1 MSDDLL
7 DISSRLGRFLTRI
20 EPGCELIDCTQITAG
35 ASQQT
40 FKITAKTAN
49 NEQIQ
54 YALRRE
60 QPNQINRSSGQLT
73 AALEAR
79 LLKLA
84 SSSGVLVPE
93 IRAELEEADGLG
105 QGYLMAWL
113 EGETLGQRIVKRP
126 EYEAVRQSLA
136 FECGRELAKIHAMS
150 VDEDLAAALN
160 QVSPE
165 VLVRETWSAY
175 QTLGSPQPMIDF
187 TAQWLLSNLP
197 EPAPPTLVHGDFRNG
212 NLMIDESGLVA
223 VLDWELAHIG
233 DPMRDLGWLCVNSW
247 RFGYCSNPVGG
258 FGAVDK
264 LIAGY
269 QSLSTTRVDCS
280 AIEFWQ
286 VFGSFWWSVT
296 TLGMA
301 ATWRSGETPSLE
313 RPVIGRRSS
322 EAQLDCVNLLIPGP
336 ASLPDD
342 GVTNSSGDLPEV
354 AELIGGVSRYLSES
368 VAPSSSGAAQFIAR
382 VAANS
387 LAIAERETTIGRVLK
402 QAEHARLRDICGDG
416 DLPSLRQ
423 QLCTELRAG
432 NLGESK
438 QVADHLRQTAVDR
451 CWVDQPHYSALRVHR
466 GQQTA
471 GSN

>member
-7 DISSRLGRFLTRI
+7 DISSRLGRFLARI
-20 EPGCELIDCTQITAG
+20 EPGSELIDCAQITAG

-40 FKITAKTAN
+40 FKLTVKTPN

-60 QPNQINRSSGQLT
+60 QPNQVNRNSGQLT

-84 SSSGVLVPE
+84 SSSGVLVPD
-93 IRAELEEADGLG
+93 IRAELEDPDGLG

-126 EYEAVRQSLA
+126 EFEAVRQNLA
-136 FECGRELAKIHAMS
+136 FDCGRELAKIHAIP
-150 VDEDLAAALN
+150 VDEDLAATLSQA
-160 QVSPE
+160 SPE
-165 VLVRETWSAY
+165 ALVRETWSAY

-187 TAQWLLSNLP
+187 TARWLLQNLP
-197 EPAPPTLVHGDFRNG
+197 KSVPPTLVHGDFRNG

-247 RFGYCSNPVGG
+247 RFGYSSNPVGG
-258 FGAVDK
+258 FGAVDE
-264 LIAGY
+264 LITGY
-269 QSLSTTRVDCS
+269 QSVSASRVDRS

-322 EAQLDCVNLLIPGP
+322 EAQLDCVNLLLPGP

-342 GVTNSSGDLPEV
+342 GVSSSSGDLPEA
-354 AELIGGVSRYLSES
+354 AELISSVSRYLSES
-368 VAPSSSGAAQFIAR
+368 VAPGSSGAAQFIAR

-402 QAEHARLRDICGDG
+402 QAEHARLHDIFGDG
-416 DLPSLRQ
+416 DLPTLRQ
-423 QLCTELRAG
+423 QLCDELRAG
-432 NLGESK
+432 NLGEDK
-438 QVADHLRQTAVDR
+438 WVADHLRQTAVDR
-451 CWVDQPHYSALRVHR
+451 CWVDQPNYSALRAYT
-466 GQQTA
+466 G
-471 GSN
+471 

>member
-1 MSDDLL
+1 MTDDLI
-7 DISSRLGRFLTRI
+7 DISTGLGHLLTRI
-20 EPGCELIDCTQITAG
+20 EPTGYELIDCSQVTAG

-40 FKITAKTAN
+40 FKITVRSEKG
-49 NEQIQ
+49 ELIR

-60 QPNQINRSSGQLT
+60 QPEQINRNAGQLT

-84 SSSGVLVPE
+84 RSNGVLVPE
-93 IRAELEEADGLG
+93 VLAELEPSDGLG
-105 QGYLMAWL
+105 QGYMMAWL

-126 EYEAVRQSLA
+126 EFEAVRQNLA
-136 FECGRELAKIHAMS
+136 FECGRELAKIHAIP
-150 VDEDLAAALN
+150 VDQSLAAALN
-160 QVSPE
+160 TVSPE
-165 VLVRETWSAY
+165 ALVRETWSGY

-187 TAQWLLSNLP
+187 TAQWLLKNLP
-197 EPAPPTLVHGDFRNG
+197 DSAASTLVHGDFRNG
-212 NLMIDESGLVA
+212 NLMVGESGLVA

-247 RFGYCSNPVGG
+247 RFGFTSKTVGG
-258 FGAVDK
+258 FGTVEQ

-269 QSLSTTRVDCS
+269 ESVSATQVDRG
-280 AIEFWQ
+280 AIKFWQ

-336 ASLPDD
+336 AQLPDA
-342 GVTNSSGDLPEV
+342 TLNLAAPDLPEA
-354 AELIGGVSRYLSES
+354 AELITSVRHYLSES
-368 VAPSSSGAAQFIAR
+368 VAPAASGAAQFIAR

-387 LAIAERETTIGRVLK
+387 LAIAEREMTIGGV
-402 QAEHARLRDICGDG
+402 LRDAERGRLNGIFGDG
-416 DLPSLRQ
+416 ALPALRHK
-423 QLCTELRAG
+423 LCDELCAG
-432 NLGESK
+432 NLVGVK
-438 QVADHLRQTAVDR
+438 RVADHLRQTAVDR
-451 CWVDQPHYSALRVHR
+451 CWLDQPTYSALQVY
-466 GQQTA
+466 A
-471 GSN
+471 EL

>member
-7 DISSRLGRFLTRI
+7 DIKSRLGCFLTRI
-20 EPGCELIDCTQITAG
+20 EPGCELIDCTQVTAG

-40 FKITAKTAN
+40 FKITVKTAN
-49 NEQIQ
+49 DEPIQ

-60 QPNQINRSSGQLT
+60 QPNQVNRSSGQLP

-84 SSSGVLVPE
+84 SSSGVLVPD
-93 IRAELEEADGLG
+93 IRAELEEMDGLG

-126 EYEAVRQSLA
+126 EFETVRQSLA
-136 FECGRELAKIHAMS
+136 FECGRELAKIHAIP
-150 VDEDLAAALN
+150 VDEDLAAALSE
-160 QVSPE
+160 VSPE
-165 VLVRETWSAY
+165 ALVRETWAAY
-175 QTLGSPQPMIDF
+175 QALVSPQPMIDF
-187 TAQWLLSNLP
+187 TAQWLLNNLP
-197 EPAPPTLVHGDFRNG
+197 EFTSPTLVHGDFRNG

-247 RFGYCSNPVGG
+247 RFGHSSNPVGG
-258 FGAVDK
+258 FGAVDD

-269 QSLSTTRVDCS
+269 QSVSPTRVDRC

-301 ATWRSGETPSLE
+301 ASWRSGETPSLE

-342 GVTNSSGDLPEV
+342 GVNGSSGDLPEV
-354 AELIGGVSRYLSES
+354 AELISSVGRYLSES

-387 LAIAERETTIGRVLK
+387 LAIAEREARMGSVLN
-402 QAEHARLRDICGDG
+402 QAEHSRLGEICGDG
-416 DLPSLRQ
+416 DLPTLRQ

-451 CWVDQPHYSALRVHR
+451 CWVDQPHYSALRVYP
-466 GQQTA
+466 GE
-471 GSN
+471 

>member
-7 DISSRLGRFLTRI
+7 DIKSRLGCFLTRI
-20 EPGCELIDCTQITAG
+20 EPGSELIDCTQVTAG

-40 FKITAKTAN
+40 FKITVKTAN
-49 NEQIQ
+49 NEQVQ
-54 YALRRE
+54 YALRRG
-60 QPNQINRSSGQLT
+60 QPNQVNRRAGQLT
-73 AALEAR
+73 AALEAQ

-84 SSSGVLVPE
+84 SLSGVLVPD

-126 EYEAVRQSLA
+126 EFETVRQSLA
-136 FECGRELAKIHAMS
+136 FECGRELAKIHAIP
-150 VDEDLAAALN
+150 VDEDLAAALSE
-160 QVSPE
+160 VSPE
-165 VLVRETWSAY
+165 ALVRETWAAY
-175 QTLGSPQPMIDF
+175 QALGSPQPMIDF
-187 TAQWLLSNLP
+187 TAQWLLNNLP
-197 EPAPPTLVHGDFRNG
+197 EFTSPTLVHGDFRNG

-247 RFGYCSNPVGG
+247 RFGYSSNPVGG
-258 FGAVDK
+258 FGAVDD

-269 QSLSTTRVDCS
+269 ESVAAIRVDRS
-280 AIEFWQ
+280 AIDFWQ

-342 GVTNSSGDLPEV
+342 GATNLSGDLPDA
-354 AELIGGVSRYLSES
+354 AELISSVSRYLSES
-368 VAPSSSGAAQFIAR
+368 VAPSASGAAQFIAR

-387 LAIAERETTIGRVLK
+387 LAIAEREARMGSVLN
-402 QAEHARLRDICGDG
+402 QAEHSRLREICGDG
-416 DLPSLRQ
+416 DLPILRQ

-432 NLGESK
+432 NLGEST
-438 QVADHLRQTAVDR
+438 QVAGHLRQTAVDR
-451 CWVDQPHYSALRVHR
+451 CWVDQPHYSALRMYP
-466 GQQTA
+466 GE
-471 GSN
+471 

>member
-7 DISSRLGRFLTRI
+7 DINYRLGLFLTRI
-20 EPGCELIDCTQITAG
+20 EPGCELIDCTQVTAG

-40 FKITAKTAN
+40 FKITVKTAN
-49 NEQIQ
+49 DEQVQ

-60 QPNQINRSSGQLT
+60 QPNQVNRSSGQLT

-79 LLKLA
+79 VLKLA
-84 SSSGVLVPE
+84 SSSGVLVPD
-93 IRAELEEADGLG
+93 IRAELEERDGLG

-126 EYEAVRQSLA
+126 EFETVRQSLA
-136 FECGRELAKIHAMS
+136 FECGRELAKIHAIP
-150 VDEDLAAALN
+150 VDEDLAAALSE
-160 QVSPE
+160 VSPE
-165 VLVRETWSAY
+165 ALVRETWAAY
-175 QTLGSPQPMIDF
+175 QALGSPQPMIDF
-187 TAQWLLSNLP
+187 TAQWLLNNLP
-197 EPAPPTLVHGDFRNG
+197 EFTSPTLVHGDFRNG

-247 RFGYCSNPVGG
+247 RFGYSSNPVGG
-258 FGAVDK
+258 FGAVDD
-264 LIAGY
+264 LISGY
-269 QSLSTTRVDCS
+269 ESVAATRVDRC

-342 GVTNSSGDLPEV
+342 GVNGSSGDLPEV
-354 AELIGGVSRYLSES
+354 AELISSVGRYLSES

-387 LAIAERETTIGRVLK
+387 LAIAEREARMGSVLN
-402 QAEHARLRDICGDG
+402 QAEHSRLREICGDG
-416 DLPSLRQ
+416 DLPTLRQ
-423 QLCTELRAG
+423 QMCNELRTG

-451 CWVDQPHYSALRVHR
+451 CWVDQPHYSALRVYP
-466 GQQTA
+466 GQ
-471 GSN
+471 

>member
-7 DISSRLGRFLTRI
+7 DISSSLERFLTRI
-20 EPGCELIDCTQITAG
+20 EPGCELIGCSQVTAG

-40 FKITAKTAN
+40 FKITVKTAN
-49 NEQIQ
+49 NEQVQ

-60 QPNQINRSSGQLT
+60 QPNQVNRSAGQLS

-84 SSSGVLVPE
+84 SSSGVLVPD
-93 IRAELEEADGLG
+93 IWAELEEADELG

-126 EYEAVRQSLA
+126 EFETVRQSLA
-136 FECGRELAKIHAMS
+136 FECGRELAKIHAIS
-150 VDEDLAAALN
+150 VDEELAAALSE
-160 QVSPE
+160 VSPE
-165 VLVRETWSAY
+165 ALVRETWSAY
-175 QTLGSPQPMIDF
+175 QALGSPQPMIDF
-187 TAQWLLSNLP
+187 TAQWLLNNLP
-197 EPAPPTLVHGDFRNG
+197 EFTSPTLVHGDFRNG

-247 RFGYCSNPVGG
+247 RFGYSSNPVGG
-258 FGAVDK
+258 FGAVDD
-264 LIAGY
+264 LISGY
-269 QSLSTTRVDCS
+269 ESVAATRVDRC

-301 ATWRSGETPSLE
+301 ASWRSGETPSLE

-336 ASLPDD
+336 ASLPDE
-342 GVTNSSGDLPEV
+342 GMSSNSSGDLPEV
-354 AELIGGVSRYLSES
+354 AELISSVGRYLSES
-368 VAPSSSGAAQFIAR
+368 VAPSTSGAAQFIAR

-387 LAIAERETTIGRVLK
+387 LAIAERETRMGSVLS
-402 QAEHARLRDICGDG
+402 QAENSRLRDIFGDG
-416 DLPSLRQ
+416 DLPTLRQ
-423 QLCTELRAG
+423 QLCTELREG

-438 QVADHLRQTAVDR
+438 QVVDHLRQTAVDR
-451 CWVDQPHYSALRVHR
+451 CWVDQPHYSALRVYP
-466 GQQTA
+466 GQ
-471 GSN
+471 

>member
-7 DISSRLGRFLTRI
+7 DINYRLGCFLTRI
-20 EPGCELIDCTQITAG
+20 EPGCELIDCTQVTAG

-40 FKITAKTAN
+40 FKITVKTAN
-49 NEQIQ
+49 DEQVQ

-60 QPNQINRSSGQLT
+60 QPNQVNRSSGQLT

-79 LLKLA
+79 VLKLA
-84 SSSGVLVPE
+84 SSSGVLVPD
-93 IRAELEEADGLG
+93 IRAELEERDGLG

-126 EYEAVRQSLA
+126 EFETVRQSLA
-136 FECGRELAKIHAMS
+136 FECGRELAKIHAIP
-150 VDEDLAAALN
+150 VDEDLAAALSE
-160 QVSPE
+160 VSPE
-165 VLVRETWSAY
+165 ALVRETWAAY
-175 QTLGSPQPMIDF
+175 QALGSPQPMIDF
-187 TAQWLLSNLP
+187 TAQWLLNNLP
-197 EPAPPTLVHGDFRNG
+197 EFTSPTLVHGDFRNG

-247 RFGYCSNPVGG
+247 RFGYSSNPVGG
-258 FGAVDK
+258 FGAVDD
-264 LIAGY
+264 LISGY
-269 QSLSTTRVDCS
+269 ESVAATRVDRC

-342 GVTNSSGDLPEV
+342 GVNGSSGDLPEV
-354 AELIGGVSRYLSES
+354 AELISSVGRYLSES

-387 LAIAERETTIGRVLK
+387 LAIAEREARMGSVLN
-402 QAEHARLRDICGDG
+402 QAEHSRLGEICGDG
-416 DLPSLRQ
+416 DLPTLRQ

-451 CWVDQPHYSALRVHR
+451 CWVDQPHYSALRVYP
-466 GQQTA
+466 GQ
-471 GSN
+471 

>member
-20 EPGCELIDCTQITAG
+20 EPGCELIDCTQVTAG

-40 FKITAKTAN
+40 FKITVKTAN
-49 NEQIQ
+49 NEQVQ

-60 QPNQINRSSGQLT
+60 QPNQVNRSAGQLSAT
-73 AALEAR
+73 LEAR
-79 LLKLA
+79 VLKLA
-84 SSSGVLVPE
+84 SSSGVLVPD
-93 IRAELEEADGLG
+93 IWTELEEADELG

-126 EYEAVRQSLA
+126 EFETVRQSLA
-136 FECGRELAKIHAMS
+136 FECGRELAKIHAIPI
-150 VDEDLAAALN
+150 DEDLAAALSE
-160 QVSPE
+160 VSPE
-165 VLVRETWSAY
+165 ALVRETWAAY
-175 QTLGSPQPMIDF
+175 QALGSPQPMIDF
-187 TAQWLLSNLP
+187 TAQWLLNNLP
-197 EPAPPTLVHGDFRNG
+197 EFTSPTLVHGDFRNG

-247 RFGYCSNPVGG
+247 RFGFSSNPVGG
-258 FGAVDK
+258 FGAVDD
-264 LIAGY
+264 LISGY
-269 QSLSTTRVDCS
+269 ESVAATRVDRC

-342 GVTNSSGDLPEV
+342 GVNGSSGDLPEV
-354 AELIGGVSRYLSES
+354 AELISSVGRYLSES
-368 VAPSSSGAAQFIAR
+368 VATSSSGAAQFIAR

-387 LAIAERETTIGRVLK
+387 LAIAEREARMGSVLN
-402 QAEHARLRDICGDG
+402 QAEHSRLHEICGDG
-416 DLPSLRQ
+416 DLPTLRQ
-423 QLCTELRAG
+423 QLCNELRTG

-451 CWVDQPHYSALRVHR
+451 CWVDQPHYSALRVYP
-466 GQQTA
+466 GQ
-471 GSN
+471 